1 MALRREALA
10 VDDAN
15 HLLIGSEYL
24 VPPAPRADGQPQRYP
39 VTYYPATRSVADA
52 TLIDLAPGEDRTGVD
67 VQLRPLPVR
76 RITGAVHASADTE
89 RPRVVRLMPAG
100 SELMGAGHEAAVA
113 LVGRGGAFTFLNVP
127 DGRYT
132 ILAGPATTSYSF
144 SPSGS
149 PFADAMQFGSLLMSD
164 GLSMRSVTSAPRG
177 TSLLTFATAAKG
189 QAGRSGVEVSGAD
202 LNGVVVRLGGVS
214 LSGRVV
220 IDRSVE
226 AGRKAY
232 FDVLAE
238 PAGGDVSPS
247 EARGRVEMND
257 PTLSFTIDGLVPGDY
272 VFRLSGTGD
281 IIKAVMWEGTDY
293 SATPFTVTPAQ
304 DVSGIVVTITRQV
317 ARLRGTVRDAQGRP
331 APRAAVMCF
340 PVEPAQWRRYGAQT
354 PRLRSVPTDTAGG
367 FEIPSMPAGEYYMLA
382 VDEPLGDRWRDAA
395 FLESAASRATRVS
408 VDWGETR
415 TQHLTVVAITP

>member
-1 MALRREALA
+1 
-10 VDDAN
+10 
-15 HLLIGSEYL
+15 
-24 VPPAPRADGQPQRYP
+24 
-39 VTYYPATRSVADA
+39 
-52 TLIDLAPGEDRTGVD
+52 
-67 VQLRPLPVR
+67 
-76 RITGAVHASADTE
+76 
-89 RPRVVRLMPAG
+89 
-100 SELMGAGHEAAVA
+100 
-113 LVGRGGAFTFLNVP
+113 
-127 DGRYT
+127 
-132 ILAGPATTSYSF
+132 
-144 SPSGS
+144 
-149 PFADAMQFGSLLMSD
+149 
-164 GLSMRSVTSAPRG
+164 
-177 TSLLTFATAAKG
+177 
-189 QAGRSGVEVSGAD
+189 
-202 LNGVVVRLGGVS
+202 
-214 LSGRVV
+214 
-220 IDRSVE
+220 
-226 AGRKAY
+226 
-232 FDVLAE
+232 
-238 PAGGDVSPS
+238 
-247 EARGRVEMND
+247 MND

-367 FEIPSMPAGEYYMLA
+367 FEIPSMPAGEYYVLA
-382 VDEPLGDRWRDAA
+382 VDEPMGDRWRDSA